1 MRVKAIRPFP
11 FFLLVVLLLGISTGC
26 NRTAV
31 PDTGVPGVVR
41 QTGGVVLMENH
52 QVALSVWHAADIR
65 DAVVVHVDTH
75 DDCRHVE
82 ASRVRKLQRLLK
94 RKDYAAIQRVSD
106 PDSAA
111 QWITPSSDFLFDLGS
126 FLYPAIQS
134 GMIRH
139 LIWVVPDTTLSPE
152 RIEVLVRHLQGV
164 LKVNQLDALTT
175 GTNQFVF
182 RLNRAAF
189 TVTTLDALD
198 PQLPGACLDIDTDFF
213 SFAEAQA
220 QGHLTGP
227 LRADPE
233 TVCQTLRR
241 KVPEPAPVTVCSSVP
256 GGYLPVSL
264 RFLADGIMDFFVDG
278 AWPEDARALLA
289 ADHLIRSRN
298 TPPGTPPSPVRA
310 TYLPAYRHLQGIT
323 SLMQGRDIAAVAAM
337 ETAAALQP
345 VYRKSLLDL
354 VDIFISLQKPASAWK
369 AWNAA
374 REVAGTDTTDLL
386 AVKTRL
392 YLNTGNLP
400 EARQTIDRLL
410 NWDRT
415 PYHLA
420 LHAAVTMR
428 ENRLD
433 EAEAIYREILEAS
446 PYQPNFLHSLA
457 LVMEAKGQIP
467 EAMDLYRRV
476 IAIHPT
482 HADARENLAYQLLQ
496 RGKLSE
502 AEHQLRTALESDPFD
517 ITSLNNL
524 GRILHRRR
532 QFPESVNTFL
542 QAIRINPDIP
552 EVHANLAAVQLE
564 AGDPAGAFRAAEA
577 ALRLRPDW
585 PALVQF
591 RELARQAVIPPTNPA
606 TATPQPD
613 APAVENKR

>member
-1 MRVKAIRPFP
+1 
-11 FFLLVVLLLGISTGC
+11 
-26 NRTAV
+26 
-31 PDTGVPGVVR
+31 
-41 QTGGVVLMENH
+41 
-52 QVALSVWHAADIR
+52 
-65 DAVVVHVDTH
+65 
-75 DDCRHVE
+75 
-82 ASRVRKLQRLLK
+82 
-94 RKDYAAIQRVSD
+94 
-106 PDSAA
+106 
-111 QWITPSSDFLFDLGS
+111 
-126 FLYPAIQS
+126 
-134 GMIRH
+134 
-139 LIWVVPDTTLSPE
+139 
-152 RIEVLVRHLQGV
+152 
-164 LKVNQLDALTT
+164 
-175 GTNQFVF
+175 
-182 RLNRAAF
+182 
-189 TVTTLDALD
+189 
-198 PQLPGACLDIDTDFF
+198 
-213 SFAEAQA
+213 
-220 QGHLTGP
+220 
-227 LRADPE
+227 
-233 TVCQTLRR
+233 
-241 KVPEPAPVTVCSSVP
+241 
-256 GGYLPVSL
+256 
-264 RFLADGIMDFFVDG
+264 MDFFVDG